1 MQEIKELQSWEKFSK
16 KIRIENKEMWMRD
29 FIRLYIG
36 VGDVNLPL
44 EPILINQKLEFNRLI
59 DKKVPV
65 GKQAIYKM
73 LKIDTIEKCK

>member
-1 MQEIKELQSWEKFSK
+1 
-16 KIRIENKEMWMRD
+16 MWMRD